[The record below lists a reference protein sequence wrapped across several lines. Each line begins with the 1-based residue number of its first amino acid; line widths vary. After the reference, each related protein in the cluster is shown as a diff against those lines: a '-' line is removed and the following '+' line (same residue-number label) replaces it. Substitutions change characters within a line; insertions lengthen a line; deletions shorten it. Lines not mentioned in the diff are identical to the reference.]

1 MRNNNNF
8 RKNIE
13 SGLKKLYGKELQGN
27 CLRRFNTLVGI
38 VSGLIDSQHVSLA
51 RIADHQAGNIHT
63 MSQVRKSERWLRNEW
78 IDTETFYIPFVL
90 RVLGKIIEVQKELI
104 LIIDGSVIGRGC
116 QVLMLS
122 VLWKGKAIPILWK
135 VVQSPKGHFAE
146 SDHVAL
152 ITSLEVILSSLPKV
166 RCVVLGD
173 GEYDGSDWVEKLK
186 RMGVDYVLRTSKDRT
201 FKEAKSEEIFQ
212 GKNLSVGEE
221 TTFYVPDC
229 QLSNGTKTNFIMW
242 HERRFKEPIY
252 LITNQDLAL
261 MATGYY
267 RKRFKIETLF
277 KDFKSEGFNLDKSK
291 MSQPDRL
298 NRLLIICAI
307 AYMWL
312 IGLGNIIQTKKSWLR
327 RVYKLQKETFNLFT
341 IGKRLFKYL
350 IKNNLRIPD
359 IFKIFEPPNV
369 SV

>member
-1 MRNNNNF
+1 LRNNNNI

-27 CLRRFNTLVGI
+27 CLRRFNSLVGI
-38 VSGLIDSQHVSLA
+38 VSGLINSQHVSLS
-51 RIADHQAGNIHT
+51 RIADYQEGNIQI

-78 IDTETFYIPFVL
+78 IDSETFYAPFIV
-90 RVLGKIIEVQKELI
+90 RVLGKIIEIQKELI
-104 LIIDGSVIGRGC
+104 VVIDGSVIGRGC

-122 VLWKGKAIPILWK
+122 VLWKGKAIPIVWK
-135 VVQSPKGHFAE
+135 VVQSPKGHFPENDHIELMTALE
-146 SDHVAL
+146 S
-152 ITSLEVILSSLPKV
+152 ILANLPKV

-173 GEYDGSDWVEKLK
+173 GEYDGGDWVEKLK
-186 RMGVDYVLRTSKDRT
+186 AMGVEYVLRTSKDRT
-201 FKEAKSEEIFQ
+201 FNEVTSGEIFQ

-221 TTFYVPDC
+221 TTLYVSDC
-229 QLSNGTKTNFIMW
+229 QLSGGVKTNFVMW
-242 HERRFKEPIY
+242 HEKRFKEPIY
-252 LITNQDLAL
+252 LLTNQDLAQ

-291 MSQPDRL
+291 ISEPDRL

-312 IGLGNIIQTKKSWLR
+312 IGLGGSIQAKKSWIR
-327 RVYKLQKETFNLFT
+327 RVYKTQKETFNLFT

-350 IKNNLRIPD
+350 IKNGLRIPD
-359 IFKIFEPPNV
+359 IFKIFDPPNV